1 MAQVGFGDERKRPM
15 VQVGPVPGAGGHLGT
30 KGKGPWRRYT
40 QFLAQYAPF
49 LAQVGFLV
57 GDLRRKMGS

>member
-1 MAQVGFGDERKRPM
+1 MEQVGFGDERKRPM

-40 QFLAQYAPF
+40 QFLAQ
-49 LAQVGFLV
+49 VGFLV